1 MKPTLAIYGIQD
13 RHNYDCP
20 GYVHDHSLVLM
31 ENGKVI
37 TYLHLE
43 RLTRRKHDNRMHIHI
58 EDILEEQD
66 FSLPDEFD
74 VVFVDSFVGRS
85 FISSSGKIRFEG
97 PIDKPLATDVEL
109 GKCWWKNQE
118 RKAYVLNHELAHLYS
133 CLPFYGN
140 FQDNSM
146 LIHFDGGAS
155 QGNFSAWLYKN
166 DELKLLESHWDL
178 AQLSKYFNDNG
189 LTFAILGM
197 KHYEH
202 LAVPG
207 KLMGYS
213 CYGKYSPKIHAWLQK
228 NDFFRDIWQDKTS
241 FHHSAEK
248 QFGWS
253 KRQFDLKDPFLQ
265 DIAATFQY
273 DFQTQLLSKL
283 TKLQEQHQCEYLY
296 LSGGCAL
303 NIIANT
309 MIIDSG
315 LFKEVYIPPCCGDS
329 GLALGAASFVEQKK
343 HKNIKLHSSYL
354 NNFAIKNY
362 KTDYSQE
369 TIKKL
374 ASLLLENKVIGVC
387 NGYGEIGP
395 RALGN
400 RSLIA
405 LPNTIELRDKV
416 SIYHKKREW
425 YRPVAPIMLERN
437 AKKITGLSNI
447 PAIAK
452 YMLADFHIREEYKT
466 QIPGVIH
473 TNQSARIQSIASR
486 YENPFMYDLLD
497 YLEQVHNVL
506 CLINTSFNKKGEPIV
521 HTKENAIAS
530 AKSMDIEVVVVN
542 GEIIVL

>member
-31 ENGKVI
+31 EDGKVI

-43 RLTRRKHDNRMHIHI
+43 RLTRRKHDNRMHVYI

-66 FSLPDEFD
+66 FSLPDDFD

-155 QGNFSAWLYKN
+155 QDNFSAWLYQN
-166 DELKLLESHWDL
+166 DELKLLEYHWDL
-178 AQLSKYFNDNG
+178 SQLSKYFNDNA

-241 FHHSAEK
+241 FYHSAEK
-248 QFGWS
+248 QFGWG
-253 KRQFDLKDPFLQ
+253 KQQFDLKDTFLQ

-315 LFKEVYIPPCCGDS
+315 LLKEVYIPPCCGDS

-343 HKNIKLHSSYL
+343 HKNIKLHSPYL
-354 NNFAIKNY
+354 NNFGIKHYNTNY
-362 KTDYSQE
+362 NQE
-369 TIKKL
+369 TIKKV
-374 ASLLLENKVIGVC
+374 ASLLLENKIIGVC

-405 LPNTIELRDKV
+405 LPNSIELRDKV
-416 SIYHKKREW
+416 SVYHKKREW
-425 YRPVAPIMLERN
+425 YRPVAPIILERN
-437 AKKITGLSNI
+437 AKKITGLSSI
-447 PAIAK
+447 QTIAK
-452 YMLADFHIREEYKT
+452 YMLADFHIREEYKR

-473 TNQSARIQSIASR
+473 TNQSARIQSIASKD
-486 YENPFMYDLLD
+486 ENPFMYDLLD
-497 YLEQVHNVL
+497 YLDQVHKVL

-521 HTKENAIAS
+521 HTKENAIVS
-530 AKSMDIEVVVVN
+530 AKSMNIKVVVVN

>member
-13 RHNYDCP
+13 RHNYDSP

-43 RLTRRKHDNRMHIHI
+43 RLTRRKHDNRMHICI
-58 EDILEEQD
+58 EDILDEHD
-66 FSLPDEFD
+66 FYLPDEFD
-74 VVFVDSFVGRS
+74 IVFVDSFVGRS
-85 FISSSGKIRFEG
+85 FISNSGKIRFEG
-97 PIDKPLATDVEL
+97 PIGGPLATDVEL
-109 GKCWWKNQE
+109 GNCWWKDQE
-118 RKAYVLNHELAHLYS
+118 REAYVLNHELAHLYS

-155 QGNFSAWLYKN
+155 QGNFSAWTYKN
-166 DELKLLESHWDL
+166 DELKFLECHWEL

-213 CYGKYSPKIHAWLQK
+213 CYGKHSPKIHTWLQN
-228 NDFFRDIWQDKTS
+228 NDFFGDIWQDNTPFYQGAQKN
-241 FHHSAEK
+241 FEWCK
-248 QFGWS
+248 Q
-253 KRQFDLKDPFLQ
+253 QFDLKDPFLQ

-273 DFQTQLLSKL
+273 DFQTQFLSKL
-283 TKLQEQHQCEYLY
+283 TQLQEQHRCEYLY

-309 MIIDSG
+309 AIIQSG
-315 LFKEVYIPPCCGDS
+315 LFKEIYIPPCCGDS
-329 GLALGAASFVEQKK
+329 GLAIGAASFVEQKK
-343 HKNIKLHSSYL
+343 HKNIKRHSPYL
-354 NNFAIKNY
+354 NNFKIKHY
-362 KTDYSQE
+362 KTTYSQE
-369 TIKKL
+369 TIKKI
-374 ASLLLENKVIGVC
+374 ASLLIDNKIVGVC

-405 LPNTIELRDKV
+405 LPNSTELKDKV
-416 SIYHKKREW
+416 SIDHKKREW

-437 AKKITGLSNI
+437 VKKITGLTSI
-447 PAIAK
+447 PIITN
-452 YMLADFHIREEYKT
+452 YMLADFHILEEYKA

-473 TNQSARIQSIASR
+473 TNQSARIQSITSKNQ
-486 YENPFMYDLLD
+486 NPFMYDLLD
-497 YLEQVHNVL
+497 YLEQEHNVF
-506 CLINTSFNKKGEPIV
+506 CLINTSFNKKEEPIV

-530 AKSMDIEVVVVN
+530 AKSMNIGVVVVN
-542 GEIIVL
+542 GEIILL